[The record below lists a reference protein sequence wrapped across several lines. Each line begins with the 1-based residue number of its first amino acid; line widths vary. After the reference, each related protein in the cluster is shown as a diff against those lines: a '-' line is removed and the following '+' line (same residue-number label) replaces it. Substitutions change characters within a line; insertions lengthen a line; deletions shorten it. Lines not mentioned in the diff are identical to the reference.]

1 MKEELE
7 QTRRQF
13 EGKVSGTVGT
23 ANAKALGQKSAR
35 HIDGGKRQMRL
46 DWESQG
52 KTVEGKPG
60 WQGLHPK
67 PSGWY
72 LFQGQWD

>member
-23 ANAKALGQKSAR
+23 ANAKALGQRSAG

-46 DWESQG
+46 DQESQG
-52 KTVEGKPG
+52 KTVKGKAG
-60 WQGLHPK
+60 WQGLHSN

-72 LFQGQWD
+72 LFQGQCN